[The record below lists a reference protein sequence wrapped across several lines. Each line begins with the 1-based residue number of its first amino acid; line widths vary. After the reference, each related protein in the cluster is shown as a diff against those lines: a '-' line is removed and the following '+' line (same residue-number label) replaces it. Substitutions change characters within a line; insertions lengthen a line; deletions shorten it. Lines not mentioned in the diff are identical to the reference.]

1 MDPLRQA
8 PPGIQDQAAPAA
20 PDPAVPGAAGVAEAP
35 ARVLV
40 VDDEQTVVDVLQE
53 FLASLGYDVS
63 MASSAEAA
71 QRLIPELQ
79 PEVVLTD
86 LNLPGRSGLDVM
98 RFAKSVDEETVV
110 IVVTGHASTTSAID
124 ALRQGAYD
132 YITKPFELDDVQKSV
147 ERALANR
154 RLRAIN
160 RQLVEELRQKN
171 EILQNHEQELREK
184 VRLATWQ
191 MTTLYEVGK
200 EISANLELAPRLQ
213 IIAAKAAELAGARA
227 AVVYLRNQE
236 TEECRVTAVHGLELP
251 PSEEPLTHFF
261 AAERTLGFPVF
272 EHRPVRR
279 NATDGEPCLELPAL
293 GGLGFRQ
300 MLALPLATE
309 GLSIGALVVLDKQ
322 GGFTEEDQ
330 SLLALFASQATIAV
344 QNSQLFEHTKSLDR
358 LKSEFV
364 AVVSHEIRTP
374 LTSVKGAVELL
385 SDHRYFANTD
395 QQHKLLSIAHANAE
409 RLLVLI
415 NDILDF
421 SKLES
426 ASLPMVLE
434 RQRLEPVVQQAA
446 QNLRTLIEERRI
458 QLDVDLADDLPD
470 LLLDANRV
478 AQVLTNLL
486 SNAIKFSPP
495 EGRIE
500 LGARCERA
508 TVRVWVRDYGEG
520 IAAEDVPKLFRKF
533 SQIDSGSTRK
543 VGGTGLGLV
552 ICKGIVEQHGGTI
565 GVETTPGEGSTFF
578 FTLPTG
584 EHAAGHAR
592 CADADRAAASGTAA
606 GGRPAA

>member
-1 MDPLRQA
+1 MDPLRQGT
-8 PPGIQDQAAPAA
+8 PEI
-20 PDPAVPGAAGVAEAP
+20 PDEAGPGALEPAPTGAPGLAEAP

-63 MASSAEAA
+63 MAASAEAA
-71 QRLIPELQ
+71 QRLIPELR

-132 YITKPFELDDVQKSV
+132 YITKPFELDDVQKSL

-171 EILQNHEQELREK
+171 GILQNHEQELKEK

-191 MTTLYEVGK
+191 MRTLYEMGK

-227 AVVYLRNQE
+227 AVVYLRNHE
-236 TEECRVTAVHGLELP
+236 TEECRVAAVHGLELP
-251 PSEEPLTHFF
+251 PSEEPCTHFF

-272 EHRPVRR
+272 EQRPVRR
-279 NATDGEPCLELPAL
+279 NAADGEPGFELPAL
-293 GGLGFRQ
+293 GGLSFRQ

-309 GLSIGALVVLDKQ
+309 GLSIGMLVLLDKP
-322 GGFTEEDQ
+322 GGFTGEDE
-330 SLLALFASQATIAV
+330 SLLELFASQATIAV

-395 QQHKLLSIAHANAE
+395 QQHKLLSIAQANAE
-409 RLLVLI
+409 RLLLLI

-434 RQRLEPVVQQAA
+434 RQRLEPVVRQAA

-458 QLDVDLADDLPD
+458 QLDVDLAEDMPD

-500 LGARCERA
+500 LGVRCERE

-578 FTLPTG
+578 FTLPTADYAG
-584 EHAAGHAR
+584 EHARG
-592 CADADRAAASGTAA
+592 ADSGRAAASGTAA
-606 GGRPAA
+606 GERPAA